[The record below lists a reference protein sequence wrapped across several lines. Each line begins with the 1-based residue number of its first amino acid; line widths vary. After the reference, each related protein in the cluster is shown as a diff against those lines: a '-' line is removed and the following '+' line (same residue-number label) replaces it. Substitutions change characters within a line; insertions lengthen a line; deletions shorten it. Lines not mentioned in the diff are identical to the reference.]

1 MNLTT
6 TTATTVNDL
15 LRAKESIRFGWTEY
29 SSRTAVY
36 KTSRHASD
44 CLQNLVWSLMAFEK
58 NTIAHG
64 DSGGWDLTVLGW
76 KDNTKRALISAV
88 QAAHAD
94 LDLTTYLMDTYAL
107 VSAL

>member
-6 TTATTVNDL
+6 TPTAVNDL

-29 SSRTAVY
+29 NSRTAVH

-44 CLQNLVWSLMAFEK
+44 CLQNLVWSLMAFEQ
-58 NTIAHG
+58 NVADHG
-64 DSGGWDLTVLGW
+64 DARGWDTTVLGW
-76 KDNTKRALISAV
+76 KDITKRALIGAV